1 MPDQLHW
8 TYGVSVAC
16 GGVWSRANQPRKP
29 DLMTPTPEETVG
41 KTTAYH
47 LLNQSTIG
55 TKFTLVCVGLLA
67 QKFLE
72 QYNHKILMEYV
83 MLNMFFPLNS
93 D

>member
-16 GGVWSRANQPRKP
+16 GRVWSRANQPRKP
-29 DLMTPTPEETVG
+29 DLMTPAPEETVG

-55 TKFTLVCVGLLA
+55 TKFTPSLGRIISS
-67 QKFLE
+67 E
-72 QYNHKILMEYV
+72 I
-83 MLNMFFPLNS
+83 PGTI
-93 D
+93 